1 MNNILETIYDT
12 IAPNYETWKK
22 TPLRERHFNSIVTC
36 YIIFLCGFIKLQGA
50 PVGEHSMVS
59 FSQHGTWAHLGTQP
73 FIFGNMLGNLIQAG
87 SEGSM
92 VLGMM
97 FSGANIIQ
105 IYYYDG
111 SMIDALVLSVVAYAI
126 FCMSIRL
133 KEHGSFSINEG
144 LIFYRTSSAIVMMLL
159 YDQLAFCGVFLIIS
173 AMVYL
178 NSINVPLAVRSVKS
192 KISAN
197 VPLKLMYNDIAPL
210 ITWQTC
216 IESLSNYVW
225 SGFNPHTS
233 WIATVIYAIGLFHM
247 SWNWH
252 TLNDNAGREIVKR
265 WKVEGIKLKG
275 FHSDQAAAKQINH
288 TLDQLVIWNAIILVV
303 IWSLGMGLPL
313 LVRPTTCLLVVQLV
327 EQHAPQSLSGISTRR

>member
-1 MNNILETIYDT
+1 MNHFLETIYDT

-36 YIIFLCGFIKLQGA
+36 YLIFLCGFIKLQGA
-50 PVGEHSMVS
+50 PTGEHSMVS

-73 FIFGNMLGNLIQAG
+73 FIFGNMLGNLIDVEWRG
-87 SEGSM
+87 SL

-97 FSGANIIQ
+97 FSCANIMQ

-111 SMIDALVLSVVAYAI
+111 YLIDALVLSVVAYVI

-144 LIFYRTSSAIVMMLL
+144 LIFYRTSSAIVMMAL
-159 YDQLAFCGVFLIIS
+159 YDRLACCGVFLIIC
-173 AMVYL
+173 AMVYI
-178 NSINVPLAVRSVKS
+178 NSINVPLP
-192 KISAN
+192 ISSIRTKVNAN
-197 VPLKLMYNDIAPL
+197 VSLKLMYNDIAPL

-233 WIATVIYAIGLFHM
+233 WVATVVYAIGLFHM

-252 TLNDNAGREIVKR
+252 TLNDNTGREIVKR
-265 WKVEGIKLKG
+265 WKAEGIKLRG
-275 FHSDQAAAKQINH
+275 FHSDHAAAKQINH

-303 IWSLGMGLPL
+303 IWSLGMSLPL

-327 EQHAPQSLSGISTRR
+327 EQHGPQSLLGI